1 MSTHRQQEIIDV
13 SLEIISTMGIQA
25 LTIKNLSKKIG
36 ISEPAIYR
44 HFENKISILIAILDF
59 FKTNGEIMFSKL
71 SQSTESPMKK
81 IENIFQGYFEI
92 FQQKP
97 SLISVISS
105 EEIFRN
111 EPILQKKIYDIMNKN
126 IEVVNA
132 LVDEGQAKGEIKT
145 EIESKYLT
153 LIIIGSLR
161 MLIKRWQMGDK
172 TFNHREEVNNFFNTI
187 KSLISK

>member
-25 LTIKNLSKKIG
+25 LTIKNLSKRIG

-44 HFENKISILIAILDF
+44 HYENKISILIAILDF

-71 SQSTESPMKK
+71 SQSSESPMKK

-132 LVDEGQAKGEIKT
+132 LVEEGQLKGEIKA

-172 TFNHREEVNNFFNTI
+172 TFNHKKEVNNFFNTI